1 MRTREEILDHIQN
14 RLSGIGQCDW
24 ATPLTF
30 MEDMKSL
37 LYHERKKDMPG
48 FEGTWDK
55 LNNL

>member
-1 MRTREEILDHIQN
+1 MTREEILDHIQN

-48 FEGTWDK
+48 FEGTWDR

>member
-1 MRTREEILDHIQN
+1 MTREEILDHIQN

-30 MEDMKSL
+30 MEDMESL
-37 LYHERKKDMPG
+37 LYHEGKKDIPG
-48 FEGTWDK
+48 FEGTWDR